1 MFFLLSLITY
11 LFLGSSISWLNIL
24 IQGII
29 SSYEKSEYSKSLG
42 VIFYIINTDVDDDNR
57 YTNELKK
64 QIDLINAK
72 YDKCYVRLFYDTTY
86 FNPEDSK
93 SKSNKAK
100 VNINVNSLDGDIGGN
115 SKLYGY
121 DTSDNLLHY
130 FKQKVRN

>member
-1 MFFLLSLITY
+1 MY

-64 QIDLINAK
+64 QIDAINAK
-72 YDKCYVRLFYDTTY
+72 YDKCYVRLFYDTAY

-93 SKSNKAK
+93 SKSNNAK
-100 VNINVNSLDGDIGGN
+100 VNTNVNSLDRDMGGK

-130 FKQKVRN
+130 FKQKVRI